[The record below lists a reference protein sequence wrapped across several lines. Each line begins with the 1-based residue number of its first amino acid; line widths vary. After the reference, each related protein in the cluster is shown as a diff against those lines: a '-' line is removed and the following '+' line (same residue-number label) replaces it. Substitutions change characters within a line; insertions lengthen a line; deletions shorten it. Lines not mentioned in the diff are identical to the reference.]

1 MAFVSR
7 LTCAVVACVCA
18 AAALS
23 RSIDAQVTDA
33 TALLDRTIAAAED
46 NLRIGERE
54 TAESH
59 YRTALLQAW
68 MILGA
73 AHVTSGR
80 LQDAR
85 QAFERAA
92 SSAIENNAALRSL
105 ALVQLQAGEGEAAVA
120 ILTRLVSAAPRDV
133 QLRLTL
139 AQALVATGEPA
150 QAAQELDEAQAIAP
164 ADPELLFAL
173 ASGYLRVKKVEAADA
188 VFARVVK
195 TRPLPETH
203 VLIGRTYRD
212 FHYYDRARSALRVAL
227 KMDPRV
233 RRAHYYLGTSAI
245 LEEGVVR
252 LDEAITEFRKELQ
265 IAPDDPLATL
275 RLGVVLVEARRYEE
289 AMPLLEKAVRGL
301 APPYRCLALPGTL
314 SARDGTCPRRGRLPE
329 ARARHRYTGRRCAG
343 LGRCQAPVRSLSAGD
358 GVPCHRGDCRGR
370 TRIRGSAA
378 VVRRTG

>member
-1 MAFVSR
+1 MSGCVGNGGKMALVSCLAR
-7 LTCAVVACVCA
+7 AVACTCA
-18 AAALS
+18 AAVLS
-23 RSIDAQVTDA
+23 TSVGAQVPEA
-33 TALLDRTIAAAED
+33 MALLDRTIAAAED

-68 MILGA
+68 IILGA

-188 VFARVVK
+188 VFARVV
-195 TRPLPETH
+195 R
-203 VLIGRTYRD
+203 
-212 FHYYDRARSALRVAL
+212 
-227 KMDPRV
+227 
-233 RRAHYYLGTSAI
+233 
-245 LEEGVVR
+245 
-252 LDEAITEFRKELQ
+252 
-265 IAPDDPLATL
+265 
-275 RLGVVLVEARRYEE
+275 
-289 AMPLLEKAVRGL
+289 
-301 APPYRCLALPGTL
+301 
-314 SARDGTCPRRGRLPE
+314 
-329 ARARHRYTGRRCAG
+329 
-343 LGRCQAPVRSLSAGD
+343 PVRCPKRTCSSAGPI
-358 GVPCHRGDCRGR
+358 GISTTTTARGALCAWR
-370 TRIRGSAA
+370 
-378 VVRRTG
+378 